1 MIKNAYVKV
10 TYNFI
15 KKNWLIYSLVFLTII
30 VSVFTVFVPFVTAKS
45 QSINYKKVVEKVYP
59 RYPAASYDATSKEA
73 DLIAKNENVT
83 ESIKYE
89 KIGFFISE
97 NSGVEYKLMG
107 FSEKAIGENNY
118 VLKSGRYPNKN
129 NEIVIDKTYIK
140 QEKDT
145 KLGEYIGGLNNLP
158 YKVNDSNELYSA
170 KKKYRVVGIIEKNPE
185 YTRALS
191 KIKTKNRVEEQP
203 MFWLYNTDKYPENS
217 VNYTVLIKLKSGL
230 DNLYGNCV
238 KLGVDVAENPQKVVQ
253 NFEISRLNESII
265 GVTRSRD
272 DYILIF
278 VSILFIASLFR
289 LLNDT
294 RLRNLG
300 LLKTLG
306 ASSKDVC
313 TALIFENLIL
323 GLISTIV
330 GLCISYVTTYKLIG
344 GTNVTDSAIDV
355 ALDTYKVY
363 FNENDILLVLLVVFT
378 PIIINLVSLIISY
391 KKTQALELINEG
403 RRGSK
408 NTNLVKIKVKDFA
421 SKISIIGFI
430 NNFSN
435 YILPIIIIVIIGSS
449 IISVVGVEK
458 ILSTECSEYD
468 IYESEYLGRNF
479 LVKKDG
485 FSVNNGI
492 SMDDIKQVD
501 NYSGLTQNLN
511 IYGYLVCDVGLVNE
525 SYLSNNA
532 ISQKKGEYEFDCTIT
547 GIDSTREKE
556 LEKMGIMGMDDIKK
570 IKSNEVAYVL
580 YNNLYY
586 DNGTNKYQEFIKNI
600 KQGENI
606 SLKIPYIS
614 EGIQKYKTIPVKILD
629 IKNTKAFVEQT
640 SAIDKTNVEFV
651 FDLNKLKEITNVNDV
666 SAVRFN
672 VKSDK
677 ERKIVNDIFS
687 SKYDIKD
694 REMNRIKQKELRDKT
709 YFAKIKLRLAFYIIL
724 LLFSLTFT
732 IRIII
737 AKKEK
742 DFGILRMLGANKKL
756 VSKILL
762 LENMVFV
769 VSSSLI
775 AVALGVFR
783 IYGYYKKTH
792 DLDMYYKGVT
802 HIKFVLP
809 MTTILLFLISVFI
822 VFFVIQRYS
831 SRKLIST
838 NVVINSK
845 ND

>member
-30 VSVFTVFVPFVTAKS
+30 VSVFSVFVPFVTAKS
-45 QSINYKKVVEKVYP
+45 QSINYKKVVENVYP

-89 KIGFFISE
+89 KFGFFISE

-129 NEIVIDKTYIK
+129 DEIVIDKTYIK

-185 YTRALS
+185 YARALS

-403 RRGSK
+403 RRGSN

-458 ILSTECSEYD
+458 IMSTEWSEYD

-525 SYLSNNA
+525 SYLSNKA

-694 REMNRIKQKELRDKT
+694 RDMNRIKEKELRDKT

>member
-45 QSINYKKVVEKVYP
+45 QSINYKKVVENVYP
-59 RYPAASYDATSKEA
+59 KYPAASYDATSKEA

-89 KIGFFISE
+89 KFGFFISE

-313 TALIFENLIL
+313 IALIFENLIL

-403 RRGSK
+403 RRGSN

-694 REMNRIKQKELRDKT
+694 RDMNRIKEKELRDKT

>member
-1 MIKNAYVKV
+1 
-10 TYNFI
+10 
-15 KKNWLIYSLVFLTII
+15 
-30 VSVFTVFVPFVTAKS
+30 
-45 QSINYKKVVEKVYP
+45 
-59 RYPAASYDATSKEA
+59 
-73 DLIAKNENVT
+73 
-83 ESIKYE
+83 
-89 KIGFFISE
+89 
-97 NSGVEYKLMG
+97 
-107 FSEKAIGENNY
+107 
-118 VLKSGRYPNKN
+118 
-129 NEIVIDKTYIK
+129 
-140 QEKDT
+140 
-145 KLGEYIGGLNNLP
+145 
-158 YKVNDSNELYSA
+158 
-170 KKKYRVVGIIEKNPE
+170 
-185 YTRALS
+185 
-191 KIKTKNRVEEQP
+191 
-203 MFWLYNTDKYPENS
+203 
-217 VNYTVLIKLKSGL
+217 
-230 DNLYGNCV
+230 
-238 KLGVDVAENPQKVVQ
+238 
-253 NFEISRLNESII
+253 
-265 GVTRSRD
+265 
-272 DYILIF
+272 
-278 VSILFIASLFR
+278 
-289 LLNDT
+289 
-294 RLRNLG
+294 
-300 LLKTLG
+300 
-306 ASSKDVC
+306 
-313 TALIFENLIL
+313 
-323 GLISTIV
+323 
-330 GLCISYVTTYKLIG
+330 
-344 GTNVTDSAIDV
+344 
-355 ALDTYKVY
+355 
-363 FNENDILLVLLVVFT
+363 
-378 PIIINLVSLIISY
+378 
-391 KKTQALELINEG
+391 
-403 RRGSK
+403 
-408 NTNLVKIKVKDFA
+408 
-421 SKISIIGFI
+421 
-430 NNFSN
+430 
-435 YILPIIIIVIIGSS
+435 
-449 IISVVGVEK
+449 
-458 ILSTECSEYD
+458 
-468 IYESEYLGRNF
+468 
-479 LVKKDG
+479 
-485 FSVNNGI
+485 
-492 SMDDIKQVD
+492 
-501 NYSGLTQNLN
+501 
-511 IYGYLVCDVGLVNE
+511 
-525 SYLSNNA
+525 
-532 ISQKKGEYEFDCTIT
+532 
-547 GIDSTREKE
+547 
-556 LEKMGIMGMDDIKK
+556 MDDIKK

-694 REMNRIKQKELRDKT
+694 RDMNRIKEKELRDKT

-809 MTTILLFLISVFI
+809 MMTILLFLISVFI

-838 NVVINSK
+838 NVVIDSK

>member
-30 VSVFTVFVPFVTAKS
+30 VSVFSVFVPFVTAKS
-45 QSINYKKVVEKVYP
+45 QSINYKKVVENVYP

-89 KIGFFISE
+89 KFGFFISE

-129 NEIVIDKTYIK
+129 DEIVIDKTYIK

-265 GVTRSRD
+265 GATRSRD

-313 TALIFENLIL
+313 IALIFENLIL

-403 RRGSK
+403 RRGSN

>member
-30 VSVFTVFVPFVTAKS
+30 VSVFSVFVPFVTAKS
-45 QSINYKKVVEKVYP
+45 QSINYKKVVENVYP

-89 KIGFFISE
+89 KFGFFISE

-129 NEIVIDKTYIK
+129 DEIVIDKTYIK

-185 YTRALS
+185 YARALS

-403 RRGSK
+403 RRGSN

-458 ILSTECSEYD
+458 IMSTEWSEYD

-525 SYLSNNA
+525 SYLSNKA

-694 REMNRIKQKELRDKT
+694 RDMNRIKKKELRDKT

>member
-30 VSVFTVFVPFVTAKS
+30 VSVFSVFVPFVTAKS
-45 QSINYKKVVEKVYP
+45 QSINYKKVVENVYP

-89 KIGFFISE
+89 KFGFFISE

-129 NEIVIDKTYIK
+129 DEIVIDKTYIK

-265 GVTRSRD
+265 GATRSRD

-313 TALIFENLIL
+313 IALIFENLII

-403 RRGSK
+403 RRGSN

-677 ERKIVNDIFS
+677 ERRIVNDIFS

-737 AKKEK
+737 SKKEK

-783 IYGYYKKTH
+783 IYGYYKKH
-792 DLDMYYKGVT
+792 M
-802 HIKFVLP
+802 I
-809 MTTILLFLISVFI
+809 
-822 VFFVIQRYS
+822 
-831 SRKLIST
+831 
-838 NVVINSK
+838 
-845 ND
+845 

>member
-30 VSVFTVFVPFVTAKS
+30 VSVFSVFVPFVTAKS
-45 QSINYKKVVEKVYP
+45 QSINYKKVVENVYP

-89 KIGFFISE
+89 KFGFFISE

-129 NEIVIDKTYIK
+129 DEIVIDKTYIK

-265 GVTRSRD
+265 GATRSRD

-313 TALIFENLIL
+313 IALIFENLIL

-403 RRGSK
+403 RRGSN

-694 REMNRIKQKELRDKT
+694 RDMNRIKEKELRDKT

>member
-1 MIKNAYVKV
+1 MSYIQPKRS
-10 TYNFI
+10 TE
-15 KKNWLIYSLVFLTII
+15 WLEL
-30 VSVFTVFVPFVTAKS
+30 
-45 QSINYKKVVEKVYP
+45 
-59 RYPAASYDATSKEA
+59 
-73 DLIAKNENVT
+73 
-83 ESIKYE
+83 
-89 KIGFFISE
+89 
-97 NSGVEYKLMG
+97 
-107 FSEKAIGENNY
+107 
-118 VLKSGRYPNKN
+118 LK
-129 NEIVIDKTYIK
+129 
-140 QEKDT
+140 
-145 KLGEYIGGLNNLP
+145 
-158 YKVNDSNELYSA
+158 
-170 KKKYRVVGIIEKNPE
+170 KNPE
-185 YTRALS
+185 YARALS

-238 KLGVDVAENPQKVVQ
+238 KLGVDVAEDPQKVVQ

-313 TALIFENLIL
+313 IALIFENLIL

-556 LEKMGIMGMDDIKK
+556 LEKWELWAWMILKK
-570 IKSNEVAYVL
+570 
-580 YNNLYY
+580 
-586 DNGTNKYQEFIKNI
+586 
-600 KQGENI
+600 
-606 SLKIPYIS
+606 
-614 EGIQKYKTIPVKILD
+614 
-629 IKNTKAFVEQT
+629 
-640 SAIDKTNVEFV
+640 
-651 FDLNKLKEITNVNDV
+651 
-666 SAVRFN
+666 
-672 VKSDK
+672 
-677 ERKIVNDIFS
+677 
-687 SKYDIKD
+687 
-694 REMNRIKQKELRDKT
+694 
-709 YFAKIKLRLAFYIIL
+709 
-724 LLFSLTFT
+724 
-732 IRIII
+732 
-737 AKKEK
+737 
-742 DFGILRMLGANKKL
+742 
-756 VSKILL
+756 
-762 LENMVFV
+762 
-769 VSSSLI
+769 
-775 AVALGVFR
+775 
-783 IYGYYKKTH
+783 
-792 DLDMYYKGVT
+792 
-802 HIKFVLP
+802 
-809 MTTILLFLISVFI
+809 
-822 VFFVIQRYS
+822 
-831 SRKLIST
+831 
-838 NVVINSK
+838 
-845 ND
+845 

>member
-15 KKNWLIYSLVFLTII
+15 KKNWLTYSLVFLTII

-45 QSINYKKVVEKVYP
+45 QSINYKKVVENVYP

-89 KIGFFISE
+89 KFGFFISE
-97 NSGVEYKLMG
+97 NSGIEYKLMG

-265 GVTRSRD
+265 GATRSRD

-313 TALIFENLIL
+313 IALIFENLIL

-403 RRGSK
+403 RRGSN

-586 DNGTNKYQEFIKNI
+586 DNGRV
-600 KQGENI
+600 GR
-606 SLKIPYIS
+606 
-614 EGIQKYKTIPVKILD
+614 G
-629 IKNTKAFVEQT
+629 
-640 SAIDKTNVEFV
+640 
-651 FDLNKLKEITNVNDV
+651 
-666 SAVRFN
+666 
-672 VKSDK
+672 
-677 ERKIVNDIFS
+677 
-687 SKYDIKD
+687 
-694 REMNRIKQKELRDKT
+694 
-709 YFAKIKLRLAFYIIL
+709 
-724 LLFSLTFT
+724 
-732 IRIII
+732 
-737 AKKEK
+737 
-742 DFGILRMLGANKKL
+742 
-756 VSKILL
+756 
-762 LENMVFV
+762 
-769 VSSSLI
+769 
-775 AVALGVFR
+775 
-783 IYGYYKKTH
+783 
-792 DLDMYYKGVT
+792 
-802 HIKFVLP
+802 
-809 MTTILLFLISVFI
+809 
-822 VFFVIQRYS
+822 
-831 SRKLIST
+831 
-838 NVVINSK
+838 
-845 ND
+845 

>member
-89 KIGFFISE
+89 KFGFFISE

-313 TALIFENLIL
+313 IALIFENLIL

-403 RRGSK
+403 RRGSN

-458 ILSTECSEYD
+458 IMSTEWSEYD

-525 SYLSNNA
+525 SYLSNKA

-694 REMNRIKQKELRDKT
+694 RDMNRIKEKELRDKT